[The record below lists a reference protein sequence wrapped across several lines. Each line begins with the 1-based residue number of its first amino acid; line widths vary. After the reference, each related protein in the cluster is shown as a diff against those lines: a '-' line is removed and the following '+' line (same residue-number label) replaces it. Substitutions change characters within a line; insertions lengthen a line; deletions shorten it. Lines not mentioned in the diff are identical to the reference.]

1 MSARPEYQVSR
12 RSAVALA
19 ATLLATLATAAVT
32 AGGLRHWAAPAP
44 STPAVQQVQ
53 APQQAPAAAGELD

>member
-19 ATLLATLATAAVT
+19 ATLLATLATAVAAV
-32 AGGLRHWAAPAP
+32 GGLRHWSAPAP
-44 STPAVQQVQ
+44 SAPIVQQVPAPQ
-53 APQQAPAAAGELD
+53 APPAAAGELD